1 MGRPCWLS
9 QEELQRALS
18 EDSIM
23 TCRTTKAHLVLEGSL
38 DTIIWA
44 PQPSQ

>member
-1 MGRPCWLS
+1 MGRACWLS
-9 QEELQRALS
+9 QEELQRALP

-38 DTIIWA
+38 DTTNWA
-44 PQPSQ
+44 PHPSQ